1 MSSVLTISCT
11 KPAPVPD
18 GDVAASLT
26 APTAD
31 GHPFDPSTLRGK
43 PSLVVFASP
52 TCDHCLTE
60 LPRAQAVAAE
70 ANANVVAV
78 FVNGKQDAIEQVIAQ
93 AHFTGPVLFDDST
106 LRTKYGITG
115 VPYTLV
121 IRRDGHAV
129 AALAGEQ
136 DDADIREALRGAQ

>member
-1 MSSVLTISCT
+1 MASLAISCT
-11 KPAPVPD
+11 KPQPVPE
-18 GDVAASLT
+18 GDVTATLT

-31 GHPFDPSTLRGK
+31 GKPFDPSTLRGK

-52 TCDHCLTE
+52 TCAHCIAE

-70 ANANVVAV
+70 ADANVVAV
-78 FVNGKQDAIEQVIAQ
+78 FVNGKQDAIEQVVAE

-106 LRTKYGITG
+106 LRKKYGVTG

-121 IRRDGHAV
+121 VKRDGRAV
-129 AALAGEQ
+129 AALRGEQ
-136 DDADIREALRGAQ
+136 DDADIREALRGAN